1 MKCHQHCVLMQQL
14 DQEFESEL
22 HIFITS
28 EEVTGCLKITA
39 ARLGLSF
46 GAGMGRA
53 RSGKHQ

>member
-1 MKCHQHCVLMQQL
+1 MLMQQL